1 MKLKTRATL
10 LAAAAAALLPLHAG
24 ADGHYTPGVE
34 GLQAATVPPPGM
46 YYAAYLVDYNMDS
59 FRAPGGS
66 SNLPGHN
73 RGTVTAVA
81 NRLAWITRHQFLG
94 ANYGMEVLVPIA
106 RTSLT
111 LNAAGVSDSR
121 SGIGDIYLG
130 PLVLGWH
137 GPQWDASAAAGFW
150 LDNGST
156 SHPASPGKGF
166 KGTMLTGGLTYYF
179 DAAKTL
185 SASGLMRFERNGK
198 NDAGLRPGN
207 QVSLEWGLARNFG
220 TVQAGL
226 VGYSQW
232 QVSDDSGPG
241 ASSDRA
247 SRHAIG
253 LGLDYP
259 IPSAGVF
266 LKGAIYQE
274 VSAKAGMGAY
284 PKGSLLRLTIV
295 KAF

>member
-1 MKLKTRATL
+1 MRDKTHTMI
-10 LAAAAAALLPLHAG
+10 LAAAATMLPLCASAG
-24 ADGHYTPGVE
+24 GHYIPGAE
-34 GLQAATVPPPGM
+34 GIQAATAPPPGM
-46 YYAAYLVDYNMDS
+46 YYLAYLINYNMDS
-59 FRAPGGS
+59 FRAPGTS
-66 SNLPGHN
+66 DKLAGHN
-73 RGTVTAVA
+73 RGTVSAIA
-81 NRLAWITRHQFLG
+81 SRFAWITDQKVLG
-94 ANYGMEVLVPIA
+94 ADYGMELLVPVA

-121 SGIGDIYLG
+121 SGVGDIYVG

-137 GPQWDASAAAGFW
+137 GQQWDATAAAGVW

-156 SHPASPGKGF
+156 SSPASPGKGF
-166 KGTMLTGGLTYYF
+166 KGTMLTGGMTWYF
-179 DAAKTL
+179 DSARTV

-198 NDAGLRPGN
+198 NGDGFRPGN
-207 QVSLEWGLARNFG
+207 QVSLEWGLGKNFG

-232 QVSDDSGPG
+232 QVSDDKGAG
-241 ASSDRA
+241 ASNDRE

-253 LGLDYP
+253 LQLDYP
-259 IPSAGVF
+259 IPGAGVF
-266 LKGAIYQE
+266 LKGAIYKE
-274 VSAKAGMGAY
+274 VSATAGSNAY